1 MNKISVLAITS
12 LLASGSAFADAP
24 PADGQWRGAGG
35 AGMSMSTGNARNSSL
50 NLVVDAARVTAADK
64 LSVYG
69 QALFAQSKKD
79 NDTSTTANM
88 WRAGTRYDHNL
99 NERVFGFGGL
109 DLEHDQLKH
118 LSLRGVLSGGLG
130 YHLIKNADTTWD
142 VFGGVAYKMDRYMAP
157 GVIIDGDSR
166 RSYTSPELILG
177 EESTHRLTD
186 TTSFRQRLV
195 LFPNLRDTGEYRA
208 IFDAGLAVAIN
219 KTMNLTL
226 SFQDRYDSL
235 ATSPAKQND
244 TLFIAGVNVKFG
256 AQ

>member
-1 MNKISVLAITS
+1 MNKISLLGIAS
-12 LLASGSAFADAP
+12 LLVCGSAFADAP
-24 PADGQWRGAGG
+24 PADGQWRGMGG
-35 AGMSMSTGNARNSSL
+35 AGVSMATGNARNTSV
-50 NLVVDAARVTAADK
+50 NLVVDAARVTAVDK

-79 NDTSTTANM
+79 NDTTTTANM

-99 NERVFGFGGL
+99 TEQIFGFGGL

-118 LSLRGVLSGGLG
+118 LSLRGVISGGLG
-130 YHLIKNADTTWD
+130 YHVIKNADTTWD
-142 VFGGVAYKMDRYMAP
+142 VFGGVAYKADRYMSP
-157 GVIIDGDSR
+157 GVIIDNDTR
-166 RSYTSPELILG
+166 RTYNSPELILG

-195 LFPNLRDTGEYRA
+195 VFPNLRDTGEYRA
-208 IFDAGLAVAIN
+208 IFDAGLAVAMN

-244 TLFIAGVNVKFG
+244 TLLIAGVNVKFG

>member
-1 MNKISVLAITS
+1 MNKISMLAITS

-79 NDTSTTANM
+79 DDTTTTANM

-157 GVIIDGDSR
+157 G
-166 RSYTSPELILG
+166 
-177 EESTHRLTD
+177 
-186 TTSFRQRLV
+186 
-195 LFPNLRDTGEYRA
+195 
-208 IFDAGLAVAIN
+208 GLP
-219 KTMNLTL
+219 
-226 SFQDRYDSL
+226 Q
-235 ATSPAKQND
+235 PA
-244 TLFIAGVNVKFG
+244 
-256 AQ
+256 